1 MGNGDKKERS
11 IIQLVSELIEV
22 ASSVKCALVS
32 RDFSSMSSL
41 IERWQT
47 LGNRMEYELDTQKDI
62 ESYRQK
68 IRRLKKEIVALE
80 NKRDDLS
87 DSEE

>member
-1 MGNGDKKERS
+1 MANSGNG
-11 IIQLVSELIEV
+11 
-22 ASSVKCALVS
+22 S

>member
-1 MGNGDKKERS
+1 
-11 IIQLVSELIEV
+11 
-22 ASSVKCALVS
+22 
-32 RDFSSMSSL
+32 
-41 IERWQT
+41 
-47 LGNRMEYELDTQKDI
+47 MEYELDTQKDI